1 MDRLRLSGLSRSES
15 RNSLVAFLLLLILKI
30 PKHDFIKL
38 LNTSKKSTHKIVWA
52 LCLSLNILGFRE
64 NVWVCIPLCSTPLRP
79 HGL

>member
-15 RNSLVAFLLLLILKI
+15 GHSLVAFLLLLILKI

-52 LCLSLNILGFRE
+52 LCLSPNILGFRE
-64 NVWVCIPLCSTPLRP
+64 NVCVCIQLCLTPLRP